1 MPLCSRRLKTC
12 WAISRFPPSDRPVR
26 TKPSARFLKSLA
38 KIGQPIAFRAA
49 IALERFH
56 SAPETP
62 GLNFEAFK
70 NRPGFF
76 TLRVGRNFRI
86 LLKEETDAEGSYF
99 LLADIADHDET
110 YS

>member
-1 MPLCSRRLKTC
+1 MT
-12 WAISRFPPSDRPVR
+12 APVR

-38 KIGQPIAFRAA
+38 KLGEPIASRAA
-49 IALERFH
+49 AALAKFH
-56 SAPETP
+56 AAPKSP

-76 TLRVGRNFRI
+76 TIRVGRNFRI
-86 LLKEETDAEGSYF
+86 LLRQEADENGPYF
-99 LLADIADHDET
+99 LLADIAAHDDT

>member
-1 MPLCSRRLKTC
+1 MTG
-12 WAISRFPPSDRPVR
+12 PVR

-38 KIGQPIAFRAA
+38 KIGEPVASRAVT
-49 IALERFH
+49 ALERFH

-76 TLRVGRNFRI
+76 TIRVGRNFRI
-86 LLKEETDAEGSYF
+86 LLKQESDEYGTYF
-99 LLADIADHDET
+99 LLADIADHDDT